1 MVFETNFEDDCLT
14 KSTFAR
20 LLPTEAKR
28 IHHLHI
34 AQTLISS
41 YNTYYDTLLADVTS
55 QSRKSDGTCEAVK
68 REKLTR

>member
-55 QSRKSDGTCEAVK
+55 RSEESDETCEALR
-68 REKLTR
+68 REKLKR